1 MRHSKAL
8 GNTLLL
14 VTAMV
19 WGMAFVFQR
28 KGMDHIGP
36 LTFNAVRQVLA
47 SLALFVMVL
56 ASDAYNKAKG
66 TLPSRTMTAEH
77 FRLYKKNTLE
87 GGIVLGVIVTLA
99 GEFQQIGIV
108 STSAGKAGFITALY
122 VVLVPVASF
131 LFFRKYTGVLQVA
144 AVVIATVGLY
154 LLSVKEGF
162 SIEKGDIWIMACA
175 VFWTIYILAC
185 DRYSP
190 VADTIRMSFIQ
201 FVCAAVLQIVIAMA
215 LEGPASSG
223 WQGWG
228 YYGQSLREAM
238 TAIAYC
244 GLVSSGIGFTGQI
257 VGQKYTDAVSASLIM
272 CLESVFAAIF
282 GVLILREMMSG
293 RELAG
298 CVIMFAAIIL
308 SQLPSPRRKA
318 NMGMP
323 KA

>member
-1 MRHSKAL
+1 MKHSKAL
-8 GNTLLL
+8 GNLLLL

-36 LTFNAVRQVLA
+36 LSFNAARQVLA
-47 SLALFVMVL
+47 SLALLVMVL

-66 TLPSRTMTAEH
+66 TLPSRTMNAEH
-77 FRLYKKNTLE
+77 FRLYKKNTLK
-87 GGIVLGVIVTLA
+87 GGIALGVVVTLA
-99 GEFQQIGIV
+99 GELQQIGIV

-131 LFFRKYTGVLQVA
+131 LFFRKRTGVLQLA
-144 AVVIATVGLY
+144 AVAIATVGLY

-162 SIEKGDIWIMACA
+162 SVESGDIWIMGCA
-175 VFWTIYILAC
+175 IFWTLYILVC

-201 FVCAAVLQIVIAMA
+201 FVCAAVLQIVIAMIF
-215 LEGPASSG
+215 EGPASSG
-223 WQGWG
+223 WQGWS
-228 YYGQSLREAM
+228 YYAQGLKEAL

-282 GVLILREMMSG
+282 GVLVLREMMSS
-293 RELAG
+293 RELIG
-298 CVIMFAAIIL
+298 CIVMFAAIIL
-308 SQLPSPRRKA
+308 SQLPDPQRKA
-318 NMGMP
+318 YMGMP
-323 KA
+323 EA